1 MSHCTSYDS
10 VIKIVKITV
19 TLFNFCLFYRFDAT
33 WESMGCH
40 ESSQGATKLVR
51 CTCET
56 DHCNAESA
64 DWMQNKVTTKAYWV
78 KYEPI
83 SNNANF
89 HS

>member
-1 MSHCTSYDS
+1 
-10 VIKIVKITV
+10 
-19 TLFNFCLFYRFDAT
+19 
-33 WESMGCH
+33 MGCH